1 VTCLKGAVDYSVDFG
16 VIPLHCSELSNYK
29 AVANDRVLT
38 GSPLIDSM
46 SNNKKIKLMIKGKL

>member
-1 VTCLKGAVDYSVDFG
+1 MLKGAVDYSVDFG

-46 SNNKKIKLMIKGKL
+46 SNNKKN